1 MMRRLLPFFIVCFA
15 ILAFSKLMSLLN
27 SESTVVETVVSHAD
41 ADNPDNQ
48 NKPSPEA
55 PDTNS
60 SAPAKANVVD
70 SNGNVIGEVYNIDT
84 SQIQKIATCER
95 LYELNFSPEE
105 VQILQSLRVRNKDID
120 ALSKDIDLRQ
130 KILESIK
137 NDIEEKMVRLEK
149 LNAQIEDVN
158 VSQGQGSSYTKL
170 VKIYEGM
177 KPKEAA
183 KIFNELQLSVMIG
196 VAQQMKE
203 NKLAAVVA
211 EMQPDKARD
220 LTMALATRKDVD

>member
-15 ILAFSKLMSLLN
+15 ILAFSKLMSVLN

-41 ADNPDNQ
+41 NPEVQKKDATTENE
-48 NKPSPEA
+48 NKTEGP
-55 PDTNS
+55 T
-60 SAPAKANVVD
+60 KANVVD
-70 SNGNVIGEVYNIDT
+70 ANGNIIGEVYNIDT
-84 SQIQKIATCER
+84 SQIQKISTCER
-95 LYELNFSPEE
+95 LYDLNFSPEE
-105 VQILQSLRVRNKDID
+105 VQILQKLRSRNKDMD
-120 ALSKDIDLRQ
+120 ELSKDIDLKQ
-130 KILESIK
+130 KILESVK
-137 NDIEEKMVRLEK
+137 NDIENKITRLEK

-158 VSQGQGSSYTKL
+158 VSQGQGSSYVKL
-170 VKIYEGM
+170 VRIYEGM

-203 NKLAAVVA
+203 NKLAAIVA

-220 LTMALATRKDVD
+220 LTMALATRKEVD